1 MGGGAALAAGTEG
14 HWGTAE
20 AEGMHSLCAGGSQC
34 EEGTVPVSRQPNPP
48 CWPYPMSLDVPGPEQ
63 GTASRGTGSQES
75 SINSRRILIL
85 TGGGRAIVYP
95 AFVNQFV
102 SLHDPKMK
110 LKGSVYIAELSSAPA
125 GKALWWR
132 INRAADRFVSKICA
146 YFPSEG
152 FV

>member
-1 MGGGAALAAGTEG
+1 MGVGSPGSRDRAPGS
-14 HWGTAE
+14 TAE
-20 AEGMHSLCAGGSQC
+20 AKGMHSPCAGGSQC
-34 EEGTVPVSRQPNPP
+34 GEGTVPVPRQLNPP
-48 CWPYPMSLDVPGPEQ
+48 CWPCLMSLDVPGPEQ
-63 GTASRGTGSQES
+63 GTALRGSWES

-85 TGGGRAIVYP
+85 AQGGRTIVYS

-102 SLHDPKMK
+102 SLRDPKMK

-132 INRAADRFVSKICA
+132 INGAADRFVSKICA

>member
-1 MGGGAALAAGTEG
+1 MGGGAALAAGTQC
-14 HWGTAE
+14 WGTAE
-20 AEGMHSLCAGGSQC
+20 AEGMHSLCAGGSQRG
-34 EEGTVPVSRQPNPP
+34 EGSVPVSRQPNPP
-48 CWPYPMSLDVPGPEQ
+48 CWPCPMSLDVPSPDQ
-63 GTASRGTGSQES
+63 GMASHGTGSRES

-85 TGGGRAIVYP
+85 TGGGRTIVYP

-102 SLHDPKMK
+102 SLCDPKMK

-132 INRAADRFVSKICA
+132 INGAADRFVSKICA
-146 YFPSEG
+146 YFPSKG